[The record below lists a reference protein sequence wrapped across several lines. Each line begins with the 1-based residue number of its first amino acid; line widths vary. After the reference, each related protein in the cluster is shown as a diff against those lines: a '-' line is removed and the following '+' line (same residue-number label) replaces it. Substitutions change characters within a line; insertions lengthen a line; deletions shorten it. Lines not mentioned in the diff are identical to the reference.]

1 MCGSVFIFFIHFWIS
16 LIFNVVKACCCG
28 VYAGIQGQGIY
39 SSLPDMGMYAYTL
52 CGKKLELI

>member
-1 MCGSVFIFFIHFWIS
+1 
-16 LIFNVVKACCCG
+16 VKACCCG